1 MQKNGTFKRL
11 TNETRKALHDR
22 LSPSINENERHAV
35 RCLILTENLD
45 KRYSLLWCAY
55 GNKLKIF
62 NTKTWICDPNDL
74 SFPSIITCTCL
85 DASNKLWVGCLDG
98 QLFIVDTIQRICGK
112 QLALIKG
119 LGGCQ
124 TMAFDIA
131 RNHMLVASRSG
142 LVIIWN
148 TINKQRLNEI
158 NLDEIYRNMSNMQ
171 QKIYRTE
178 MLLNLRSPTQEPNMS
193 VSSSSS
199 SNMYERSSTISNELK
214 YIQIYEDLLF
224 TGYRDDYILIFRIN
238 NSNTYN
244 YEQIVSVKYQDR
256 STPIN
261 SFLVYNQQLW
271 ISASYIIY
279 VFNINSRK
287 QKISYDLIMKKHLDD
302 DHLLTML
309 GVSDYIWAGSSRGN
323 VYIFRMDNYELLK
336 TFDGHKDGVCCLC
349 PMFDTY
355 IISGSQQYD
364 TSIVIWE
371 NIKTNGI
378 VATIRF

>member
-35 RCLILTENLD
+35 RCLIFTENRD

-74 SFPSIITCTCL
+74 SFPSIITCMCL
-85 DASNKLWVGCLDG
+85 DASNKLWVGCIDG

-112 QLALIKG
+112 QLALIEG

-124 TMAFDIA
+124 TMAFDIV
-131 RNHMLVASRSG
+131 RNQMLIASRSG
-142 LVIIWN
+142 LVSIWN
-148 TINKQRLNEI
+148 TINKQRLNNI
-158 NLDEIYRNMSNMQ
+158 NLDEIYRNISKMQ

-193 VSSSSS
+193 IFSSSTDTR
-199 SNMYERSSTISNELK
+199 ERISTIPNELK

-224 TGYRDDYILIFRIN
+224 TGYRDDYILIFRIS
-238 NSNTYN
+238 NSNTYV
-244 YEQIVSVKYQDR
+244 YEQIVSVKYQDH
-256 STPIN
+256 SIPIN
-261 SFLVYNQQLW
+261 SFLIYNEQLW

-279 VFNINSRK
+279 VFKINSTK
-287 QKISYDLIMKKHLDD
+287 TKKSYDLIMKNHLDD

-309 GVSDYIWAGSSRGN
+309 GVSGYIWAGSSRGN

-349 PMFDTY
+349 PMLDTY

-371 NIKTNGI
+371 NIETNDI
-378 VATIRF
+378 VTTTRF